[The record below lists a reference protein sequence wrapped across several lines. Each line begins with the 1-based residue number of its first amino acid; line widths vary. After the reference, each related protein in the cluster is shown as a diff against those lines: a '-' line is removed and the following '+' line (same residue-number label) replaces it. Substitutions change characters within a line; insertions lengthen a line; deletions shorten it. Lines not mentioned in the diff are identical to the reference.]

1 MVGGGQR
8 IVQVV
13 DGSARLLPEL
23 GAWLNE
29 GECELK
35 GAGVGYGV
43 VAVMGP
49 QSSGKSTLMNRLWR
63 TSFQEMD
70 AQSGR
75 SQTTQGIWASSYR
88 SASEEGGRPVLVLDL
103 EGSDGRERGAE
114 DTAFERQASLLALA
128 LSDVLLVNMWC
139 HDVGREHGAGKPLLR
154 TVFQVHLQLF
164 PQKSGERGAGHKTKL
179 HFVIRDKTKTPL
191 EKLEEILRAD
201 MDAIWDGIAK
211 PDGVVGTVLSDFFA
225 VSVSALPNPEVDEAL
240 FDEAV
245 NELRGR
251 LLDGPDALLSPGA
264 SRDVPVDALPVSV
277 GTMWDAIVANRD
289 LDLPSHAVMVA
300 TVRCGEIAGE
310 VLVAAEDDLRGLE
323 AACGG
328 GGTTPAGQGEEEAES
343 MAAAAAKVVADF
355 GPRAGSIASRILGA
369 YDEQTALLD
378 RDTVSARRAE
388 LKADVFARL
397 KPLFDAQVRVLGD
410 DVMGEFAKAVEKAGS
425 SKTSFATHGERC
437 YTAASD
443 RFRSAVE
450 KLRPPDAPGDKD
462 WDVDRRWETLSKKL
476 KQRAWDIRQQ
486 KITDTTG
493 KHAKALVDLLKSPVA
508 VLFEDGKD
516 DAWSAVRSLCDE
528 QSDVACSAL
537 AEETRSHY
545 DLTAEEEAE
554 QTDSVRE
561 AGKQCVEHVLRD
573 AARMGASSMR
583 ERFANSFQRDPKTG
597 LVRTWA
603 AHVDIESAAV
613 QAQHQSL
620 RLCALLAILW
630 PSDAELEK
638 VRSTLA
644 SLLPHVKADKG
655 GEEEGEGDIEH
666 KERLKKA
673 KLALVQS
680 SWDGIEQGRTV
691 LSPQRCK
698 ALWEGLKGDADG
710 MVAAARTTQQALKTA
725 AQHGLP
731 PWAIAVMVMLG
742 WNEAWSVIMSPVKL
756 LLVLIVGLAG
766 FYLYEE
772 FKVGER
778 LQAGTVVG
786 GLQILND
793 VRQRIDR
800 LSGGRSSKDAVQTP
814 VSSASPVPRRDKKN
828 D

>member
-1 MVGGGQR
+1 
-8 IVQVV
+8 
-13 DGSARLLPEL
+13 
-23 GAWLNE
+23 
-29 GECELK
+29 
-35 GAGVGYGV
+35 
-43 VAVMGP
+43 MGP

-63 TSFQEMD
+63 SSFREMD
-70 AQSGR
+70 AQAGR
-75 SQTTQGIWASSYR
+75 TQTTQGIWASSY
-88 SASEEGGRPVLVLDL
+88 AQGGEGGGVGGAGGRPVLVLDL

-164 PQKSGERGAGHKTKL
+164 PQRPGASQAHRTKL

-211 PDGVVGTVLSDFFA
+211 PDGVAGTSLSDFFS
-225 VSVSALPNPEVDEAL
+225 VSVSALPNPEVDEAE
-240 FDEAV
+240 FDRAV
-245 NELRGR
+245 GALRSR
-251 LLDGPDALLSPGA
+251 LLDGPDALLSPTA

-300 TVRCGEIAGE
+300 TVRCGEIAAE
-310 VLVAAEDDLRGLE
+310 VLEAAEADLQALE
-323 AACGG
+323 AACGQGSAAG
-328 GGTTPAGQGEEEAES
+328 GGADEAAREGGGAADTPPPPTP
-343 MAAAAAKVVADF
+343 VVADL
-355 GPRAGSIASRILGA
+355 GSRAGSIVTAVLSS

-378 RDTVSARRAE
+378 RATVSSRRAE
-388 LKADVFARL
+388 LEADVFDRL
-397 KPLFDAQVRVLGD
+397 RPLFDAQVRALGD
-410 DVMGEFAKAVEKAGS
+410 DVLGEFAKAVSGAS
-425 SKTSFATHGERC
+425 SSSRTSFASHGEAC
-437 YTAASD
+437 YTSASD
-443 RFRSAVE
+443 RFRAAAE
-450 KLRPPDAPGDKD
+450 ALRPAAAPAGNPF
-462 WDVDRRWETLSKKL
+462 WDVDRRWETLAKQL
-476 KQRAWDIRQQ
+476 KQRAWDIRDA
-486 KITDTTG
+486 KVRDAAG
-493 KHAKALVDLLKSPVA
+493 KHAKALADLLRSPVA

-516 DAWSAVRSLCDE
+516 DAWTAVRALADE
-528 QSDVACSAL
+528 QTDVACAAL
-537 AEETRSHY
+537 AEETSAHY
-545 DLTAEEEAE
+545 DLTPDEEAE
-554 QTDSVRE
+554 RAAGVRE
-561 AGKQCVEHVLRD
+561 AGRQCVEAVMRD

-583 ERFANSFQRDPKTG
+583 ERFANAFQRDPKSG
-597 LVRTWA
+597 LVRTWT
-603 AHVDIESAAV
+603 AHVNIEKAAAEAQR
-613 QAQHQSL
+613 QAL

-630 PSDAELEK
+630 PSEAELDA
-638 VRSTLA
+638 VRSTLG
-644 SLLPHVKADKG
+644 SLLPTVAATRSRGDG
-655 GEEEGEGDIEH
+655 IEGDAGAAEGGDEGSP
-666 KERLKKA
+666 KDDSEEKERAERLKRA

-725 AQHGLP
+725 AQQGLP

-742 WNEAWSVIMSPVKL
+742 WNEVWSVVTSPVRLVIVL
-756 LLVLIVGLAG
+756 LFGLAA

-793 VRQRIDR
+793 VRQRWAR
-800 LSGGRSSKDAVQTP
+800 LSGGGGPSAEPRAPRTASSPSPARSSA
-814 VSSASPVPRRDKKN
+814 RDKKN
-828 D
+828 L